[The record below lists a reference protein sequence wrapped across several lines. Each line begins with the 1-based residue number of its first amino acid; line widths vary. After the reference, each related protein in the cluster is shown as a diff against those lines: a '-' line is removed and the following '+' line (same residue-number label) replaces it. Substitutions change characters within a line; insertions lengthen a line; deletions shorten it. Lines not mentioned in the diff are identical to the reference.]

1 MVAFTRLIG
10 FCEPSD
16 FESTSR
22 MPASSSTA
30 RTPPPAITPVPSEA
44 GFRNT
49 RPAPNTPVTWCVI
62 VLPFIGTLKRFFL
75 ARSTPFWIASG
86 TSLALPYPT
95 PTTDFSSPTTTRA
108 VNEKRRPP
116 LTTFA
121 TRLISMT
128 RSCRSRPFGLT
139 LSTAIERTKLAGLPW
154 RPSELQASLA
164 GALGDRR
171 DAAVEAISAPV
182 EDAGLHPGGL
192 GALGEQLPG
201 ALGLLHR
208 AELAELIL
216 GPGGRGDR
224 AARVVV
230 DQLRED
236 AAVRPVHGQARAL
249 RAAADAG
256 ADAPAAAQ
264 SLLWLGENSH
274 GLGPLPDLAGDV
286 LAGVAHAPALVG
298 LRRPRLADA
307 RGGLADQLLVDPA
320 DHDLGRLRDL
330 ELDALG
336 GFDRHGV

>member
-1 MVAFTRLIG
+1 M
-10 FCEPSD
+10 
-16 FESTSR
+16 
-22 MPASSSTA
+22 
-30 RTPPPAITPVPSEA
+30 
-44 GFRNT
+44 
-49 RPAPNTPVTWCVI
+49 
-62 VLPFIGTLKRFFL
+62 
-75 ARSTPFWIASG
+75 
-86 TSLALPYPT
+86 
-95 PTTDFSSPTTTRA
+95 PTTESSSPTATRA

-208 AELAELIL
+208 AELAELVL
-216 GPGGRGDR
+216 GPGGRGDG
-224 AARVVV
+224 AAGVVV

-236 AAVRPVHGQARAL
+236 AAVRPVDGQARAL
-249 RAAADAG
+249 RVAADAC
-256 ADAPAAAQ
+256 ADPAAAPEP
-264 SLLWLGENSH
+264 LLWLRKNG
-274 GLGPLPDLAGDV
+274 
-286 LAGVAHAPALVG
+286 
-298 LRRPRLADA
+298 
-307 RGGLADQLLVDPA
+307 
-320 DHDLGRLRDL
+320 HD
-330 ELDALG
+330 
-336 GFDRHGV
+336 